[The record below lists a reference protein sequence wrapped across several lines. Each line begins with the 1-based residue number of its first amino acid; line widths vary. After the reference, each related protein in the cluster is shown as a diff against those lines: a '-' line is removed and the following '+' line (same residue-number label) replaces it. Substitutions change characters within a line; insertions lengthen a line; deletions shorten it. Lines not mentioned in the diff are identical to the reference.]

1 MLPACLPQVIPLS
14 TLSSLCPGG
23 PGPGQVMGAWH
34 HLGQARSLPEWAAP
48 SFLRDGQTV
57 LSKTSVQVVE
67 ESKQGDMAGARALRW
82 RQSGWGAGEEARA
95 SGTGAAREHGPHPQ
109 SHGKSLEVLGKGVT
123 F

>member
-67 ESKQGDMAGARALRW
+67 ESKQGDMAGERALRW
-82 RQSGWGAGEEARA
+82 RQSGWGGRRGGQGQWHRSCQGARA
-95 SGTGAAREHGPHPQ
+95 SSPEPW
-109 SHGKSLEVLGKGVT
+109 
-123 F
+123 